1 MATTKLW
8 AIKGGNGTTGVVIKN
23 VIEYVENPE
32 KTEKE
37 RYVKKDTSIEIEAT
51 ISNVISYSMQQKKT
65 EEERFVSAVNCSV
78 KNAIQ
83 EMMITKSQWKTSGNR
98 LIWHGYQSFAP
109 GEVTPEKAHE
119 IGVKLAKELYDR
131 FEVVVATHLDR
142 QHIHNHFVINAV
154 SFVDG
159 KKLDWDTYYPQMKQI
174 SDRLCRENNLSVV
187 KPDQNSGHYH
197 RGAVRAETEGRAT
210 LESIMIE
217 DVDACILMASDL
229 DNFFQLMKSKGYRI
243 NTERSYIRIYPPGRN
258 KCIRLDRRMRDKY
271 NQGEAYTIEGIEA
284 RILANRKIRE
294 AGGSLLSAGVTESLD
309 NLKNKGNS
317 FTDGIPG
324 GGFNEHDLQNHDLQ
338 DHDQFTGYGLMQSVS
353 PAVSED
359 ELTIPEDQDDYFTE
373 KGIPKGKTISGIGAC
388 YIRYMTAMGVYPVK
402 SISSVA
408 DAHYYFREDVLKLD
422 KYINECKLLID
433 NNIETKDDLVRF
445 RGEQLRH
452 LQGLKNRRSKIQN
465 QIRRCSDPEKKSE
478 LKEQLAQ
485 MNKEVKEQ
493 KKTVFYCYDIEE
505 NQKEMRRKAL
515 LVEKE
520 HENTGRE
527 SFYQSNTPAEEIIL
541 SAEL

>member
-65 EEERFVSAVNCSV
+65 EEERFVSAVNCNV

-119 IGVKLAKELYDR
+119 IGVKLAKELYGDR

-174 SDRLCRENNLSVV
+174 SDRLCRESNLSVIR
-187 KPDQNSGHYH
+187 PDQNSGHYH

-210 LESIMIE
+210 LESIMVE
-217 DVDACILMASDL
+217 DVDACILKAEDL

-243 NTERSYIRIYPPGRN
+243 NTDRSYIRIYPPGRN

-271 NQGEAYTIEGIEA
+271 NQGEAYTLEGIEA
-284 RILANRKIRE
+284 RIRANQKAKTATGNI
-294 AGGSLLSAGVTESLD
+294 LSAGVTEYADMSLD
-309 NLKNKGNS
+309 MPDTS
-317 FTDGIPG
+317 DYVP
-324 GGFNEHDLQNHDLQ
+324 
-338 DHDQFTGYGLMQSVS
+338 VS
-353 PAVSED
+353 SLNYPEAVSE
-359 ELTIPEDQDDYFTE
+359 EYLTIPENQDNYYTE
-373 KGIPKGKTISGIGAC
+373 KGIPKGKTVSGIGAC
-388 YIRYMTAMGVYPVK
+388 YIRYMTAMGVYPLK
-402 SISSVA
+402 STNSIVDS
-408 DAHYYFREDVLKLD
+408 HYYFREDVLKLD
-422 KYINECKLLID
+422 KYINECKLLIN
-433 NNIETKDDLVRF
+433 NNIETKDDLIRF
-445 RGEQLRH
+445 RGEQVRNLK
-452 LQGLKNRRSKIQN
+452 GLKNRRSKIQN

-520 HENTGRE
+520 HENAGRE